1 MTRTKA
7 VIAFR
12 LCGGSS
18 LEQKEA
24 HDEINEAFD
33 KNEKGGLSTLACVR
47 RKFALVGQ

>member
-24 HDEINEAFD
+24 HETNEAFD
-33 KNEKGGLSTLACVR
+33 KNEKEVYLPWHASAANLH
-47 RKFALVGQ
+47 

>member
-24 HDEINEAFD
+24 HDETYEAFD
-33 KNEKGGLSTLACVR
+33 KNEKGVYLPWHASAANLH
-47 RKFALVGQ
+47 